1 MSSTARI
8 ANDMKELK
16 TINNEIRRIT
26 IQLKNLR
33 EKKKELETHILS
45 FLKQEE
51 QPGLRYQE
59 MVVLSG
65 EKKIRDKKD
74 KEQKEQQIITLLENA
89 GISDAKGMYTNILE
103 AMKGDQHTI
112 PTLKIKNTVDTN
124 SILNI

>member
-33 EKKKELETHILS
+33 EKKKDLEEHILT
-45 FLKQEE
+45 FLKKEE

-74 KEQKEQQIITLLENA
+74 KEQKEQEIITLLENA
-89 GISDAKGMYTNILE
+89 GISDPKSVYTNILE
-103 AMKGDQHTI
+103 AMKGDQHI
-112 PTLKIKNTVDTN
+112 VPTLKIKNTVDTN
-124 SILNI
+124 SILNV

>member
-1 MSSTARI
+1 MSSTTRI
-8 ANDMKELK
+8 ANYMKELK
-16 TINNEIRRIT
+16 TINNEIRRLT

-33 EKKKELETHILS
+33 DKKKDLEKHILS

-65 EKKIRDKKD
+65 EKKIRDKKYKEH
-74 KEQKEQQIITLLENA
+74 KEQEIINLLENA
-89 GISDAKGMYTNILE
+89 GVNDAKNTYNTILE
-103 AMKGDQHTI
+103 AMKGEQHTV
-112 PTLKIKNTVDTN
+112 PTLKIKNSVNTN

>member
-1 MSSTARI
+1 MSTARI

-16 TINNEIRRIT
+16 TINNEIRRLT
-26 IQLKNLR
+26 TQLKNLR
-33 EKKKELETHILS
+33 EKKKDLETHILS

-74 KEQKEQQIITLLENA
+74 KEQKEQEIITLLENA

-103 AMKGDQHTI
+103 AMKGEQHSV

-124 SILNI
+124 SILNV